1 MKSHDRFPQGFL
13 DTNDGMK
20 TPGIIGL
27 VFLLVIDP

>member
-1 MKSHDRFPQGFL
+1 MKSYDTFKEVFL

-27 VFLLVIDP
+27 VFLVNP

>member
-1 MKSHDRFPQGFL
+1 MKSHDTFTQGFL